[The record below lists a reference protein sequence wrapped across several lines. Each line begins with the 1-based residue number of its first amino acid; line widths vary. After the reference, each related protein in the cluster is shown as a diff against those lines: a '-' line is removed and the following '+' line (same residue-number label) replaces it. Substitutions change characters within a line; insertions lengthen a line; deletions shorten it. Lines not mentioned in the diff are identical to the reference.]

1 MFESKK
7 IVAFF
12 DADPAGIM
20 FFGNLFRH
28 IHAVYEEFL
37 GCVHPEIDYFNHAEL
52 VFPIIHTEADYS
64 VPFYLHEEMAV
75 KISVSKLKTS
85 SFEISYNIYGKN
97 NKLKAT
103 AKTVH
108 VCVQKVDMNKFKL
121 PNELTDYLK
130 RFAI

>member
-20 FFGNLFRH
+20 FFGNMFRH
-28 IHAVYEEFL
+28 IHSVYEEFL
-37 GCVHPEIDYFNHAEL
+37 SYVHPEKDYFNHKKL

-64 VPFYLHEEMAV
+64 TPFYLHEEMTI
-75 KISVSKLKTS
+75 KIHVSKLKTS

-108 VCVQKVDMNKFKL
+108 VCVKKTDMHKCEL
-121 PNELTDYLK
+121 PIELTSYLQK
-130 RFAI
+130 FNN